1 MREKRETLTGMLMA
15 LMDQKEA
22 RQAELNDRLTE
33 LEKHKSQE
41 TDNYWLIQYQKLL
54 DSKPKVGTLKGRL
67 STVIWSLDAY
77 MGYWVRILYCE
88 GILIEEGEVL
98 PTVVKVR

>member
-54 DSKPKVGTLKGRL
+54 DSKPKVGSLKGRL
-67 STVIWSLDAY
+67 STMINRCVYGL
-77 MGYWVRILYCE
+77 GYCILMRQRRGGSSSHIC
-88 GILIEEGEVL
+88 
-98 PTVVKVR
+98 

>member
-54 DSKPKVGTLKGRL
+54 DSKPKVGSLKGRL
-67 STVIWSLDAY
+67 STVFTL
-77 MGYWVRILYCE
+77 VRIWVYMY
-88 GILIEEGEVL
+88 VL
-98 PTVVKVR
+98 DGTEKRGKFFPHLLK

>member
-1 MREKRETLTGMLMA
+1 VEFEKDVMREKRETLTGMLMA

-54 DSKPKVGTLKGRL
+54 DSKPKVDTLKGRL
-67 STVIWSLDAY
+67 STVIWSQLEY
-77 MGYWVRILYCE
+77 CIVKGYL
-88 GILIEEGEVL
+88 
-98 PTVVKVR
+98 

>member
-54 DSKPKVGTLKGRL
+54 DSKPKVGSLKGRL
-67 STVIWSLDAY
+67 STVFTRYVCGYMYVLD
-77 MGYWVRILYCE
+77 GTKKRGKFFPHL
-88 GILIEEGEVL
+88 L
-98 PTVVKVR
+98 K

>member
-1 MREKRETLTGMLMA
+1 VEFEKDVMREKRETLTGMLMA

-33 LEKHKSQE
+33 LEKNKSQE

-54 DSKPKVGTLKGRL
+54 DSKPKVGSLKERL
-67 STVIWSLDAY
+67 STMVTRCIHGL
-77 MGYWVRILYCE
+77 GYCNLK
-88 GILIEEGEVL
+88 G
-98 PTVVKVR
+98 

>member
-1 MREKRETLTGMLMA
+1 MEFENDVMREKRETLTGMLMA
-15 LMDQKEA
+15 LMEQKEA

-54 DSKPKVGTLKGRL
+54 DSKPKVSNKVVCTYLCHSSYLL
-67 STVIWSLDAY
+67 SPQS
-77 MGYWVRILYCE
+77 
-88 GILIEEGEVL
+88 
-98 PTVVKVR
+98 P

>member
-1 MREKRETLTGMLMA
+1 MEFEKDVMREKRETLTGMLMA

-54 DSKPKVGTLKGRL
+54 DSKPKVGSLKGRL
-67 STVIWSLDAY
+67 STVVTRCVYGL
-77 MGYWVRILYCE
+77 GYCTLKGQRRGGSFSHIC
-88 GILIEEGEVL
+88 
-98 PTVVKVR
+98 